1 MRRIISYH
9 RIIFILFLYVSVVTA
24 FLKAEENQEKIRTDI
39 VAIVDHRY
47 LRKNELKIR
56 TDKLLAQNKSNR
68 KDTES
73 EQAFRRFTEGK
84 IVKEWVNIALLA
96 AEAEKRGLR
105 VTDAELQE
113 KLDQLHKE
121 YAPNLDI
128 ESALKKA
135 GYTRD
140 QFLQEMRDAILGEKL
155 VHDYIT
161 KHYSE
166 KQIREFY
173 NKNKALFINPPMVR
187 VLHIF
192 RALTGNES
200 KKELKAIYKEMQ
212 ALRKRALQG
221 EDFRELAKE
230 SDALSRYRGG
240 DLGWLTPANRL
251 PAPINTLIFKYKPGE
266 VSKVILDKKRYGY
279 HLIKVVEKK
288 KATGVTFEEARQD
301 VELYLFNQVKEKLIE
316 QLKHQHRV
324 IINLSGIPE
333 SVAFPASRSQP

>member
-1 MRRIISYH
+1 MIIL
-9 RIIFILFLYVSVVTA
+9 ISVLNVFVVPPHPRA
-24 FLKAEENQEKIRTDI
+24 RESKEKIRTDL

-47 LRKNELKIR
+47 LRKSELNER
-56 TDKLLAQNKSNR
+56 TDKLLLQNKSAA
-68 KDTES
+68 KDSES

-84 IVKEWVNIALLA
+84 IVEEWVEIALLA

-113 KLDQLHKE
+113 KLDQLKKE

-128 ESALKKA
+128 ETALKKA

-166 KQIREFY
+166 NQIREFY
-173 NKNKALFINPPMVR
+173 EKNKALFITPPMVR

-192 RALTGNES
+192 RALTGDES
-200 KKELKAIYKEMQ
+200 KKELKSIYEEMET
-212 ALRKRALQG
+212 LRKRALKG
-221 EDFRELAKE
+221 EDFQELAKE
-230 SDALSRYRGG
+230 SDALSRYKGG
-240 DLGWLTPANRL
+240 DLGWLTPSNRL
-251 PAPINTLIFKYKPGE
+251 PPPLNELVFKYKPGE
-266 VSKVILDKKRYGY
+266 ISKVILDKKRYGY

-288 KATGVTFEEARQD
+288 EASGLTFEEARQD
-301 VELYLFNQVKEKLIE
+301 VELYLFDQVKKQLIE

-324 IINLSGIPE
+324 IINLDGIPE
-333 SVAFPASRSQP
+333 SIAFPTSDSQSR